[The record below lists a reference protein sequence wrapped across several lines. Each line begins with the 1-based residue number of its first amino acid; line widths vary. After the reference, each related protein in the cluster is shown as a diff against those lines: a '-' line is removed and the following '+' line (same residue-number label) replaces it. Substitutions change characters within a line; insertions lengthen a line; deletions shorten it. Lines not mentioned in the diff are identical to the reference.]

1 MSKPRGKVRSKN
13 SSKRKSNKR
22 KSNERERRIIE
33 AIKKFHDDTIDGSLG
48 IKVARQNPVLQEFL
62 TNPRG
67 FFEDRDN
74 IMTEFGSIEKY
85 SERLLLGN
93 LYQARQTEEA
103 HYTLVTYRTIEAWKR
118 LAQSYLVSATLL
130 NQMLIKQLSDG
141 LRVIKYRV
149 EDFQL
154 PFSNFFVDLGVID
167 GSDQHVGVFV
177 NEHKYNDTT
186 KIDVVLVDGNLLYCF
201 TLDREGE
208 IKIPVQPSRRNLTDS
223 NYTWYVLIAMLR
235 IVSGLIPRENIDV
248 SSTDTSVRTE
258 WQNYLLSLGE
268 GLEDFVTPVW
278 SCDANAC
285 TSYSDK
291 NVPEP

>member
-1 MSKPRGKVRSKN
+1 MSKPRGKVRSKD
-13 SSKRKSNKR
+13 SSKRKSNK
-22 KSNERERRIIE
+22 RERRIIE
-33 AIKKFHDDTIDGSLG
+33 AIKKFHDDTINGSLG

-85 SERLLLGN
+85 SERLLLRN

-103 HYTLVTYRTIEAWKR
+103 HYTLVIYRTIEAWKR

-130 NQMLIKQLSDG
+130 NQMLIKQPSDG

-149 EDFQL
+149 EDFRL
-154 PFSNFFVDLGVID
+154 PFSNFFVDLGIID

-177 NEHKYNDTT
+177 NEHKYNDMT
-186 KIDVVLVDGNLLYCF
+186 KIDMVLVNGNLLYCF
-201 TLDREGE
+201 TLDRDGE
-208 IKIPVQPSRRNLTDS
+208 IKIPAQPNRRNLIDS
-223 NYTWYVLIAMLR
+223 DYTGYVLISMLY
-235 IVSGLIPRENIDV
+235 IISGLTSRENIDV

-258 WQNYLLSLGE
+258 WQNYLLCPGE
-268 GLEDFVTPVW
+268 KLEDFITPIW
-278 SCDANAC
+278 SCDSDAR